1 MHPVARAPARP
12 RVRTRRRRSWE
23 CGDPSAFAAELCVAR
38 AAAHTRC

>member
-23 CGDPSAFAAELCVAR
+23 CGDPIAFAAELCVAR